1 MLALLACA
9 GPDGPALDPL
19 LVLHAAHDPLHVD
32 AGRVDQ
38 VRVELAREGDVRRL
52 DDRHLRG
59 GAHHRPEVPGRLAE
73 DEVSPGVRLPC
84 VDEREVGP
92 ERQLEE
98 IGAAVDDAGL
108 LSLRHLRAD
117 AGRGVEAAQPRAP
130 RPDPLGE
137 RPLRHELHLDLAGE
151 VLPLELLVLADV
163 GRDDLPDL
171 LRLEEGAEAELG
183 RPAVVGDERQALH
196 ALPVEGRDEVLGI
209 PAEPEPRHHDA
220 GAVRDIRD
228 RLVRRRDDL
237 VHGSLLTRYRSTMT
251 ATASPPP
258 MHSDA
263 SPRRFPRSFIAWSS
277 VTRIRAPDA
286 PMGWPSTTAPPR
298 TFTLFPSSPRSR
310 LFAIE
315 TTANASLISQR
326 STSFGASPAPPSLME
341 EEFAAVTVPSFL
353 NTGLSAGI
361 FSGLAAFGPSSSA
374 TTVFSPFF
382 PSSSTGTIS
391 ALKAPDRW
399 ASTARRVDSIAYSSC
414 AAREMSCVVAQCSA
428 HIPMC
433 CWPYTSQRPSW
444 IIPSTSSTLP
454 IRTPARAARS

>member
-73 DEVSPGVRLPC
+73 DEVSPGVRLPG

-183 RPAVVGDERQALH
+183 RPAVVGDERR
-196 ALPVEGRDEVLGI
+196 PFTPFPWG
-209 PAEPEPRHHDA
+209 A
-220 GAVRDIRD
+220 GMRVSGFPQSPNPD
-228 RLVRRRDDL
+228 
-237 VHGSLLTRYRSTMT
+237 TMT
-251 ATASPPP
+251 LAPSGTSATAS
-258 MHSDA
+258 SADA
-263 SPRRFPRSFIAWSS
+263 
-277 VTRIRAPDA
+277 T
-286 PMGWPSTTAPPR
+286 
-298 TFTLFPSSPRSR
+298 TLF
-310 LFAIE
+310 
-315 TTANASLISQR
+315 T
-326 STSFGASPAPPSLME
+326 GASSRA
-341 EEFAAVTVPSFL
+341 
-353 NTGLSAGI
+353 I
-361 FSGLAAFGPSSSA
+361 
-374 TTVFSPFF
+374 
-382 PSSSTGTIS
+382 
-391 ALKAPDRW
+391 
-399 ASTARRVDSIAYSSC
+399 ARR
-414 AAREMSCVVAQCSA
+414 
-428 HIPMC
+428 
-433 CWPYTSQRPSW
+433 
-444 IIPSTSSTLP
+444 
-454 IRTPARAARS
+454 